1 MNAPGFAIRMM
12 VAQAVLFAAETAAIH
27 HIGTR
32 ASIMQLALMRAAG
45 GVALALLF
53 GRGLAVLRTRLLRLQ
68 LLRGVVSLIYLW
80 VLVYSFTA
88 MPFADATAISYTLT
102 GYIALFSLLILR
114 EPVTRRQWVAAG
126 LVLVGALLI
135 AKPAFA
141 GWNFAYLIVLLG
153 TGFNGLAFVL
163 NRYLQREDSEATT
176 MFYTNLVPLI
186 GNLPALWLAN
196 PPSVEIMLWL
206 PGVILLG
213 PLGMLAGIVAVRHAS
228 AAMLAPYTLLRL
240 VIALVGA
247 VIIFQELPDL
257 LSALGAGIILGSC
270 LLSSGALQLPH
281 FRRRLAIAHRIAA
294 LRSPVP

>member
-1 MNAPGFAIRMM
+1 
-12 VAQAVLFAAETAAIH
+12 
-27 HIGTR
+27 
-32 ASIMQLALMRAAG
+32 
-45 GVALALLF
+45 
-53 GRGLAVLRTRLLRLQ
+53 
-68 LLRGVVSLIYLW
+68 
-80 VLVYSFTA
+80 
-88 MPFADATAISYTLT
+88 
-102 GYIALFSLLILR
+102 
-114 EPVTRRQWVAAG
+114 
-126 LVLVGALLI
+126 
-135 AKPAFA
+135 
-141 GWNFAYLIVLLG
+141 VLLG

-186 GNLPALWLAN
+186 GNLPALWLASA
-196 PPSVEIMLWL
+196 PPVETLLWL

-213 PLGMLAGIVAVRHAS
+213 PLGMLAGLLAVRHAS